1 MFSLIRKFEIKSHDG
16 PSRLG
21 KLEGEITPKLFDRK
35 TMKIAPSVGSSYN
48 IDKEIAEMNV
58 KQTLENAKENVD
70 EWDYAV
76 IQGSK
81 YVDLRIK
88 CAKELEE
95 IGYNGF
101 LIANSDEL
109 LLHPKDL
116 VNLVVK
122 LKNALK
128 PTSFLIFTFAEPSFM
143 PLLSYMGIDGFLIDS
158 ASYYSYLNDF
168 MSPTKTYDLDEY
180 ALFDEISREKLE
192 EYNLKTLDF
201 VVREIQAHIKNKS
214 LRNLVEERSTTTP
227 QNISALKIL
236 DKNHMEYLL
245 ENTQLY

>member
-1 MFSLIRKFEIKSHDG
+1 MFSLIRKFEIRSHDG

-35 TMKIAPSVGSSYN
+35 AMRIAPSVGSSYN

-58 KQTLENAKENVD
+58 RQTLEKAKENVD
-70 EWDYAV
+70 ECDCAV

-109 LLHPKDL
+109 LLHPRDL
-116 VNLVVK
+116 VDLIVK
-122 LKNALK
+122 LKKALK

-143 PLLSYMGIDGFLIDS
+143 PLLSYMGVDGFLIDS
-158 ASYYSYLNDF
+158 AGYYSYLNDF

-201 VVREIQAHIKNKS
+201 VIREIQAHIKNKS

>member
-1 MFSLIRKFEIKSHDG
+1 MIRKFEIKSHDG
-16 PSRLG
+16 PARLG
-21 KLEGEITPKLFDRK
+21 KLDGELTPRLFNRN
-35 TMKIAPSVGSSYN
+35 TMKIAPCEGSSYN

-58 KQTLENAKENVD
+58 RETLKKAKENVEECD
-70 EWDYAV
+70 FAV

-81 YVDLRIK
+81 YIDLRVK
-88 CAKELEE
+88 CAKKLEE

-109 LLHPKDL
+109 LLHPRDL
-116 VNLVVK
+116 VDMIVT
-122 LKNALK
+122 LKKELS

-143 PLLSYMGIDGFLIDS
+143 PLLCYIGVDGFLTDS
-158 ASYYSYLNDF
+158 ANYYSYLNDL
-168 MSPTKTYDLDEY
+168 MTATKTYDLDEY
-180 ALFDEISREKLE
+180 ALFDDLTREKLE
-192 EYNLKTLDF
+192 EYNIHTLEF
-201 VVREIQAHIKNKS
+201 VIREIQAHIKNKS

-236 DKNHMEYLL
+236 DKKYMSYLL